1 MKTRSSAKGKE
12 YEIDKIVDRKFDDKD
27 NYLYRVRWKGYG
39 AEDDSWRSLDELK
52 TAKEAVAEYDK
63 KSLEEGKEGWGGA
76 EGGQKRIDENV
87 RSKVSNGTDEDED
100 KVGSRRKAAKVTHFA
115 DSVEKLEQRI
125 VGGNWQKVVENL
137 KE

>member
-12 YEIDKIVDRKFDDKD
+12 YEIDKIVDRKLDDKD

-63 KSLEEGKEGWGGA
+63 SLEEGKEGWNGA
-76 EGGQKRIDENV
+76 EGGQKGIDENV
-87 RSKVSNGTDEDED
+87 RPKVSNDTDEDED
-100 KVGSRRKAAKVTHFA
+100 KAGSRRKAAKVTHFA

>member
-63 KSLEEGKEGWGGA
+63 KSLEEGKEGWGSA
-76 EGGQKRIDENV
+76 EGGQKRMDENV

-115 DSVEKLEQRI
+115 DSVESWSKGL
-125 VGGNWQKVVENL
+125 
-137 KE
+137 